1 MLGWKSYRVHFI
13 CRGGGGGALK
23 EITER
28 QTNPSRIT
36 KNTQWNISLCPSRKS
51 VDAFKIFESLAI
63 GCSIFAN
70 ECPLL
75 TSLLIFSYLLV
86 D

>member
-1 MLGWKSYRVHFI
+1 M
-13 CRGGGGGALK
+13 
-23 EITER
+23 
-28 QTNPSRIT
+28 
-36 KNTQWNISLCPSRKS
+36 
-51 VDAFKIFESLAI
+51 DAFKIFECNITPLAI
-63 GCSIFAN
+63 GYSIFAN